1 MLPDRLRRR
10 VNALNTFT
18 VPLLRG
24 PGASVADAGVLTE
37 LAGACRDGERL
48 RFEYRDHSGSVSR
61 RTVEP
66 HRLVCTERRWYLVAW
81 DLDRADWRT
90 FRADRITPT
99 PPHGP
104 RFVPREPPAEDL
116 AAYVARGISTN
127 VYPMHAVIRL
137 KAGIER
143 VAERISPAAGVLE
156 ALDDD
161 TCLLRTG
168 AIGLDVM
175 VVHVMLLGFDFEVV
189 EPPEL
194 KDAIKVARDRLTRA
208 LD

>member
-1 MLPDRLRRR
+1 
-10 VNALNTFT
+10 
-18 VPLLRG
+18 
-24 PGASVADAGVLTE
+24 
-37 LAGACRDGERL
+37 
-48 RFEYRDHSGSVSR
+48 
-61 RTVEP
+61 
-66 HRLVCTERRWYLVAW
+66 
-81 DLDRADWRT
+81 
-90 FRADRITPT
+90 
-99 PPHGP
+99 
-104 RFVPREPPAEDL
+104 
-116 AAYVARGISTN
+116 
-127 VYPMHAVIRL
+127 MHAVIRL

-156 ALDDD
+156 AVDDD

-175 VVHVMLLGFDFEVV
+175 VVHVMLLGLDFEVV